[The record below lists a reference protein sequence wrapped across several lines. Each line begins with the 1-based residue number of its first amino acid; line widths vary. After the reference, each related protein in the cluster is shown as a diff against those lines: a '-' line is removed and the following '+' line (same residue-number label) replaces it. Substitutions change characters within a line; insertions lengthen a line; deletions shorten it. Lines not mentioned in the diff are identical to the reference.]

1 MVLEYAKI
9 TYWRSVGKEVSSDKV
24 RWEEGIHK
32 WREKEE
38 EKKEERE
45 KRGREREWGKEEK
58 REEVSKSTF
67 KSGKGTT
74 NRIFKIS

>member
-24 RWEEGIHK
+24 RWEERIHK

-45 KRGREREWGKEEK
+45 KRGRERGSEGKKK
-58 REEVSKSTF
+58 RGRK
-67 KSGKGTT
+67 
-74 NRIFKIS
+74 

>member
-1 MVLEYAKI
+1 MK
-9 TYWRSVGKEVSSDKV
+9 R
-24 RWEEGIHK
+24 
-32 WREKEE
+32 
-38 EKKEERE
+38 
-45 KRGREREWGKEEK
+45 KRGREEGRKGKKRKGEREWGKEEK

>member
-1 MVLEYAKI
+1 MIFKGIMRADLLQCIVQNSMVLEYTKI

-32 WREKEE
+32 RREKEE

-45 KRGREREWGKEEK
+45 KRGRERGSEGKKK
-58 REEVSKSTF
+58 RGRK
-67 KSGKGTT
+67 
-74 NRIFKIS
+74 